1 MTSIGLQGIA
11 AGTRASRRG
20 LAALIRAHL
29 SLLTFL
35 VGLAVIGV
43 HYLPV
48 VGSEVMIVTYLG
60 VEAVAVATVFGRVIV
75 GGLPERRGWILFGLG
90 MLAITIG
97 DFMWYPGSFSDG
109 SSTSVSISDLFY
121 IAEYPLMI
129 GGALLLFRARPEP
142 ASILDTLIVTVAALT
157 IVLEFVVLPGLE
169 TYDGPQLGVFT
180 TVAYPIC
187 DVALAAIAVR
197 SMLVGDMRRSWQ
209 IAFLAGIGAL
219 VAADLLNLGI
229 GLTDFSLDPSPTD
242 GFWMLSM
249 VLWAAASLHRST
261 AEAPLPSVL
270 DSRRI
275 EWARRLIMTLALML
289 PPVSI
294 AVLAAQDRAVT
305 APISLLAWG
314 LIVLFVI
321 MRTDV
326 AMNLARRSERGHR
339 QASERLTLAVKAGG
353 IGIWELDPDRATF
366 TFDAQLSALYGD
378 GWDREEVRYADWLA
392 RIVEDE
398 RADVDELFCG
408 AGSDDHGDDEELEM
422 TFRIVR
428 PDGSIHYIRCEAVAQ
443 RSERSR
449 FPYLLGT
456 ARDVTG
462 QKEAEKEM
470 RDNNFQLAIAMSR
483 AIELAADADAASKA
497 KSEFLANMSHEIRT
511 PMNGVIGMTRLLL
524 DTPLDGAQRRYA
536 ETVRTSADSLLALI
550 NDILDFSKI
559 EAGKLDLERID
570 FDLRALLDDFAT
582 VIAVR
587 ASEAGLEF
595 VCSAD
600 PDVPGHLIGDPGRLR
615 QILFNLAGNAVK
627 FTRQG
632 EVSVRTT
639 LVSDADG
646 EVLLRFSVIDSGIGI
661 PPAKQGILFHKFT
674 QADSSTTRQYGGTGL
689 GLAISKRL
697 AELMGGEIGLD
708 SEAGVGSEF
717 WFTARFGKQVGVVEA
732 VSLPGDVAGVRVL
745 VVDDNATNREV
756 LRVQFDAWGIR
767 TEEAA
772 DGPSALPMLR
782 AAREQGDPFGAAI
795 LDMAMPGMDGE
806 ELARVIKADRSLAT
820 TRLVLMTSLGTRADP
835 AHMEELGLSAYL
847 GKPVRQSDL
856 FDCLAVVIAGAKLNG
871 PLLPVRSNRVVL
883 DREPAELAAMK
894 ILLAEDNATN
904 QQVAIGL
911 LGKFGLRA
919 DVAANGVEAI
929 HALEARPYD
938 LVLMDVQMPE
948 LDGLE
953 ATRRIRDPRS
963 AVRSHDIPI
972 VAMTAH
978 ALQGDQ
984 QKCLDAGM
992 NDYVTKPVSPRALA
1006 KALDTWLP
1014 RGGSVETEAEP
1025 AAQPAAR
1032 ATPTLAAQPAEPVAG
1047 EPAEA
1052 PVFDREAMTARL
1064 MDDEDLIAAVVDG
1077 FLEEMP
1083 GEIETLKRYASEGD
1097 ATAARRQAHSIKGAS
1112 ANVGGE
1118 AMRAIALEA
1127 EKAGQA
1133 GDLEAI
1139 MASMPRLEIQFALL
1153 RDAMVRQIGRGA
1165 GPGATR

>member
-11 AGTRASRRG
+11 AGTGASRRG

-511 PMNGVIGMTRLLL
+511 ARSTATPRRSGPPPTRSS
-524 DTPLDGAQRRYA
+524 R
-536 ETVRTSADSLLALI
+536 
-550 NDILDFSKI
+550 
-559 EAGKLDLERID
+559 
-570 FDLRALLDDFAT
+570 
-582 VIAVR
+582 
-587 ASEAGLEF
+587 
-595 VCSAD
+595 
-600 PDVPGHLIGDPGRLR
+600 
-615 QILFNLAGNAVK
+615 
-627 FTRQG
+627 
-632 EVSVRTT
+632 
-639 LVSDADG
+639 
-646 EVLLRFSVIDSGIGI
+646 
-661 PPAKQGILFHKFT
+661 
-674 QADSSTTRQYGGTGL
+674 SSTTSSTSRRSKRASSISNGSTSTCAHCSTTSPRSLPFGRARPGSNSSARPIPTFR
-689 GLAISKRL
+689 AISS
-697 AELMGGEIGLD
+697 AIP
-708 SEAGVGSEF
+708 AGCARSSSTSPETRSSSRARARFPSGPRSCPTR
-717 WFTARFGKQVGVVEA
+717 TARCCCA
-732 VSLPGDVAGVRVL
+732 S
-745 VVDDNATNREV
+745 
-756 LRVQFDAWGIR
+756 
-767 TEEAA
+767 
-772 DGPSALPMLR
+772 
-782 AAREQGDPFGAAI
+782 
-795 LDMAMPGMDGE
+795 
-806 ELARVIKADRSLAT
+806 RS
-820 TRLVLMTSLGTRADP
+820 
-835 AHMEELGLSAYL
+835 
-847 GKPVRQSDL
+847 
-856 FDCLAVVIAGAKLNG
+856 
-871 PLLPVRSNRVVL
+871 
-883 DREPAELAAMK
+883 
-894 ILLAEDNATN
+894 
-904 QQVAIGL
+904 
-911 LGKFGLRA
+911 
-919 DVAANGVEAI
+919 
-929 HALEARPYD
+929 
-938 LVLMDVQMPE
+938 
-948 LDGLE
+948 
-953 ATRRIRDPRS
+953 
-963 AVRSHDIPI
+963 
-972 VAMTAH
+972 
-978 ALQGDQ
+978 
-984 QKCLDAGM
+984 
-992 NDYVTKPVSPRALA
+992 SPRASA
-1006 KALDTWLP
+1006 SP
-1014 RGGSVETEAEP
+1014 RPSRASCSTSSRRPTRPRHASTVAPGSVSRSP
-1025 AAQPAAR
+1025 SDSR
-1032 ATPTLAAQPAEPVAG
+1032 
-1047 EPAEA
+1047 
-1052 PVFDREAMTARL
+1052 
-1064 MDDEDLIAAVVDG
+1064 
-1077 FLEEMP
+1077 
-1083 GEIETLKRYASEGD
+1083 S
-1097 ATAARRQAHSIKGAS
+1097 
-1112 ANVGGE
+1112 
-1118 AMRAIALEA
+1118 
-1127 EKAGQA
+1127 
-1133 GDLEAI
+1133 
-1139 MASMPRLEIQFALL
+1139 
-1153 RDAMVRQIGRGA
+1153 
-1165 GPGATR
+1165 